1 MYREDI
7 NQANEL
13 QNVSDA
19 INDIT
24 DYCDYISLKDTLKEY
39 LYAILQELSNSIDN
53 NIFPLRLNKDQ
64 REAF

>member
-24 DYCDYISLKDTLKEY
+24 DYCDSANL
-39 LYAILQELSNSIDN
+39 
-53 NIFPLRLNKDQ
+53 
-64 REAF
+64 